1 MNKKNIKVKKGKSDI
16 SITIENNLNAN
27 NKQINH
33 QSKAEGF
40 IKPGVLKRRR
50 RKKNVENN
58 EEIKDKTLEQS
69 LQELPPL
76 KDVSYIKPGPVG
88 AFKIWRDVMDSYNTT
103 VPMNQAQQ
111 LGLVPPPQQLALP
124 APPATPSQAPPATPQ
139 QLALTVP
146 TEKPLTLENF
156 IQVMSIIRENQQQPP
171 SSWGRELVDDDEPK
185 MPASPVFSTMS
196 KANDLEDDM
205 EFTNEL
211 EKSIAEEYNI
221 EPNDPETKVASVE
234 FQRIMNKARVS
245 VATQQAK
252 RLGTI
257 HGNKQLRPEQI
268 RKSDAYI
275 KYKDTEAYK
284 MAYNKAFNEQI
295 SKQKEIIQP
304 GRTRGDQKKV
314 QINDLERQRENER
327 MRKEIEELNKQIP
340 DFSDIENFDMATELA
355 KAGLKP
361 IIMTNEDEDQ
371 AAGMLF
377 KEFRK

>member
-33 QSKAEGF
+33 QP
-40 IKPGVLKRRR
+40 IKRRR

-124 APPATPSQAPPATPQ
+124 APPATPQQSVPPSPAPPATPS
-139 QLALTVP
+139 AVSAAP

-156 IQVMSIIRENQQQPP
+156 IQVMSMIRENQQQPP

-221 EPNDPETKVASVE
+221 EPNDPETKVASAE

-245 VATQQAK
+245 VATSQAK

-304 GRTRGDQKKV
+304 GRTRGDKKKV

-361 IIMTNEDEDQ
+361 IMTNEDDEQ

-377 KEFRK
+377 KEFRN

>member
-1 MNKKNIKVKKGKSDI
+1 MNKKNIKVKKGKGDI

-33 QSKAEGF
+33 Q
-40 IKPGVLKRRR
+40 IIKRRR
-50 RKKNVENN
+50 RKKKIENN

-124 APPATPSQAPPATPQ
+124 APPVTPQQSVPPSPAPPATPS
-139 QLALTVP
+139 AVSAVSPAP
-146 TEKPLTLENF
+146 TIIEKPLTLENF
-156 IQVMSIIRENQQQPP
+156 IQVMSMIRENQQQPP

-221 EPNDPETKVASVE
+221 EPNDPETKVASAE

-245 VATQQAK
+245 VATSQAK

-304 GRTRGDQKKV
+304 GRTRGDKKKV

-361 IIMTNEDEDQ
+361 IMTNEDDEQ

-377 KEFRK
+377 KEFR

>member
-1 MNKKNIKVKKGKSDI
+1 MNKKNIKVKKGKGDI

-33 QSKAEGF
+33 Q
-40 IKPGVLKRRR
+40 IIKRRR
-50 RKKNVENN
+50 RKKKIENN

-111 LGLVPPPQQLALP
+111 LGLVAPPQQLALP
-124 APPATPSQAPPATPQ
+124 APPATPQQSVPPSPVPPATPS
-139 QLALTVP
+139 AVSPAP
-146 TEKPLTLENF
+146 TIIEKPLTLENF
-156 IQVMSIIRENQQQPP
+156 IQVMSMIREQQQQPP
-171 SSWGRELVDDDEPK
+171 SSWGRQLVDDDEPK
-185 MPASPVFSTMS
+185 MPTSPVFSTMS
-196 KANDLEDDM
+196 KPNDLEDDM
-205 EFTNEL
+205 EFTTEL
-211 EKSIAEEYNI
+211 ENSVAEVYGTD
-221 EPNDPETKVASVE
+221 PNDPETKEASKEV
-234 FQRIMNKARVS
+234 QRILNKARVS
-245 VATQQAK
+245 VATSQAK

-304 GRTRGDQKKV
+304 SRTRGDKKKV

-361 IIMTNEDEDQ
+361 IMTNEDDEQ

>member
-33 QSKAEGF
+33 QP
-40 IKPGVLKRRR
+40 IKRRR

-124 APPATPSQAPPATPQ
+124 APPATPQQSVPPSPAPPATPS
-139 QLALTVP
+139 AVSAAP

-156 IQVMSIIRENQQQPP
+156 IQVMSMIRENQQQPP

-211 EKSIAEEYNI
+211 EKSFAEEYGTD
-221 EPNDPETKVASVE
+221 PNDPETKVASAE

-245 VATQQAK
+245 VATSQAK

-304 GRTRGDQKKV
+304 GRTRGDKKKV

-361 IIMTNEDEDQ
+361 IMTNEDDEQ

-377 KEFRK
+377 KEFRN